1 MASRIQADGLMV
13 IDTEIVSR
21 STPSKSA
28 SMSARTSMPAS
39 LRHRATT
46 LTPRSWPS
54 SPTAAEIRRDPAVL
68 GRHLVP

>member
-1 MASRIQADGLMV
+1 
-13 IDTEIVSR
+13 
-21 STPSKSA
+21 
-28 SMSARTSMPAS
+28 MSARTSMPAS